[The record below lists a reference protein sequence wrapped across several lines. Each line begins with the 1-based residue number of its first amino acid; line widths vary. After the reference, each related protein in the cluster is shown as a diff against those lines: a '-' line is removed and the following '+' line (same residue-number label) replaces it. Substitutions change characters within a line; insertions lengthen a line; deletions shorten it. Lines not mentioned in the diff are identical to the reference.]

1 MSAAAAPARI
11 EGVDLTAM
19 ERRAAEVLPP
29 HVYDYFRA
37 SAGGAYSLERSVE
50 AWSAFLHRPRVLRG
64 TGVIDTATT
73 VLGTPVASPI
83 LVAPMAQQ
91 VAAHPLGERAT
102 AAAVAAEGGL
112 ITVSTHTAVPFAEVQ
127 AAGAPWWFQLYV
139 FRDRSI
145 SAELVDRAV
154 QNGARAVVLTVDIT
168 GLAHP
173 SPEATYSVDP
183 TEWPR
188 SAPEAERLVN
198 VSPERL
204 ESARG
209 EGGWWDRGMGLGAIE
224 WLAERS
230 GLPVVVKGVLRAD
243 DARRVVDAGA
253 SAVLVS
259 THGARSFASSV
270 PSAYALAEVAAAV
283 AGDAEVYVDSGLR
296 SGIDVATALALGARA
311 AFVGRPVMWGLAVDG
326 EAGVRTVL
334 RTLRSE
340 LVTAMDLLGAPTP
353 AELTPDLIAPH

>member
-1 MSAAAAPARI
+1 
-11 EGVDLTAM
+11 M

-37 SAGGAYSLERSVE
+37 SAGGSYSLERSVE
-50 AWSAFLHRPRVLRG
+50 AWTAFLHRPRVLRE
-64 TGVIDTATT
+64 TGSIDTTTT
-73 VLGTPVASPI
+73 VLGTPVRTPI

-91 VAAHPLGERAT
+91 VAADPRGERAT
-102 AAAVAAEGGL
+102 AAAAAAEGSL
-112 ITVSTHTAVPFAEVQ
+112 ITVSTHTAVPFAEVD
-127 AAGAPWWFQLYV
+127 AAGAPWWFQLYI

-145 SAELVDRAV
+145 STELVDRAV
-154 QNGARAVVLTVDIT
+154 QHGARAVVLTVDIT

-183 TEWPR
+183 NEWPR
-188 SAPEAERLVN
+188 SAESQRLAN
-198 VSPERL
+198 VSPELR
-204 ESARG
+204 EAARG

-224 WLAERS
+224 WLANRS

-270 PSAYALAEVAAAV
+270 PSAYALAEVVDAV
-283 AGDAEVYVDSGLR
+283 AGEAEVYVDSGLR

-311 AFVGRPVMWGLAVDG
+311 AFVGRPVMWGLATDG

-334 RTLRSE
+334 QTLRRE
-340 LVTAMDLLGAPTP
+340 LVTAMDLLGAPTLD
-353 AELTPDLIAPH
+353 ELTRDLIAAR

>member
-1 MSAAAAPARI
+1 MQ
-11 EGVDLTAM
+11 
-19 ERRAAEVLPP
+19 RRAAEVLPP

-37 SAGGAYSLERSVE
+37 SAGGLASLERSVD
-50 AWSAFLHRPRVLRG
+50 AWSAFLHRPHVLRE
-64 TGVIDTATT
+64 TGSIDTATT
-73 VLGTPVASPI
+73 VLGTPVRTPV

-91 VAAHPLGERAT
+91 VAADPRGERAT
-102 AAAVAAEGGL
+102 AAAAAEEGSL
-112 ITVSTHTAVPFAEVQ
+112 IAVSTHTAVPFAEVD
-127 AAGAPWWFQLYV
+127 AAGAPWWFQLYI
-139 FRDRSI
+139 FRERAI

-154 QNGARAVVLTVDIT
+154 QNGARAVILTVDIT

-183 TEWPR
+183 NEWPR
-188 SAPEAERLVN
+188 SAEAERLVN
-198 VSPERL
+198 VSPELREL
-204 ESARG
+204 ARG
-209 EGGWWDRGMGLGAIE
+209 EGGWWDRNMGLKAIE

-253 SAVLVS
+253 AGVLVS

-270 PSAYALAEVAAAV
+270 PSAFALAEVAAAV
-283 AGDAEVYVDSGLR
+283 GDDAEVYVDSGLR

-326 EAGVRTVL
+326 EPGVRTVL
-334 RTLRSE
+334 QTLRHE
-340 LVTAMDLLGAPTP
+340 LVTAMDLLGAPTLADLTRDMVVP
-353 AELTPDLIAPH
+353 A